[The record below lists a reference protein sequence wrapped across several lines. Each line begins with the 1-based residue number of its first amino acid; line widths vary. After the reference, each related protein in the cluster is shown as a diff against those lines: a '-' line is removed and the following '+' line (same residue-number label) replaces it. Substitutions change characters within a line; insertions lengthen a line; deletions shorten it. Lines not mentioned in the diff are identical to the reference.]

1 MLAVGAVVVP
11 GWLLVQQGG
20 VAVPAVVVGAVAVA
34 GALLGAA
41 VWVSGR
47 LERMVSGQAREKRRV
62 PSVRVPR
69 TGQRERE
76 VFLQNARSGLG
87 DGGAR

>member
-1 MLAVGAVVVP
+1 MLAVGAVVVL

-20 VAVPAVVVGAVAVA
+20 VAVTAVMVAVAVA

-62 PSVRVPR
+62 PDARVPR

-76 VFLQNARSGLG
+76 LFLQNARSGLG
-87 DGGAR
+87 DGGVR

>member
-1 MLAVGAVVVP
+1 VTAVVVL

-20 VAVPAVVVGAVAVA
+20 VAVTAVVVGAVAVA

-47 LERMVSGQAREKRRV
+47 LERMVSGQAREKRARAERV
-62 PSVRVPR
+62 GAEDRAAGAGVVPA
-69 TGQRERE
+69 ERA
-76 VFLQNARSGLG
+76 L
-87 DGGAR
+87 GAR

>member
-1 MLAVGAVVVP
+1 MT
-11 GWLLVQQGG
+11 
-20 VAVPAVVVGAVAVA
+20 AVVVGAVA

-62 PSVRVPR
+62 PDARGPR

-76 VFLQNARSGLG
+76 LFLQNARSGLG
-87 DGGAR
+87 DGGVR

>member
-1 MLAVGAVVVP
+1 MTAVVVL

-20 VAVPAVVVGAVAVA
+20 VAVTAVVAAA

-47 LERMVSGQAREKRRV
+47 LERKVSGQAREKW
-62 PSVRVPR
+62 
-69 TGQRERE
+69 
-76 VFLQNARSGLG
+76 ARSERAGAEDRAAGAGVVPAARAL
-87 DGGAR
+87 GAR